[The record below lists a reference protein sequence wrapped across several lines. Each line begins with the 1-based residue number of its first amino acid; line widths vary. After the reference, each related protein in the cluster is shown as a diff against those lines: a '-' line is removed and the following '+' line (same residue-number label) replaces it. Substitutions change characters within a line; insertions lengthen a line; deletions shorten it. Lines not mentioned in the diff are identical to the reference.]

1 MDNTPINWTD
11 IIILSIIAI
20 SALMSL
26 FRGFIR
32 EAFSLAV
39 WVLAFWVSWTFFRDL
54 AVNMENMITTPSV
67 RFGVAFAALMILS
80 LTVGGLINY
89 LVIKLIHKTG
99 LSGSDRFIGMIFG
112 AARGVLLVA
121 VLVLVAGL
129 TPFPADPWWRDSAL
143 IPYFQELAV
152 WMHSL
157 LPPEIAEK
165 FEFLQPQPEINQ
177 VLEKLP
183 KAL

>member
-1 MDNTPINWTD
+1 MDNAALNWVD
-11 IIILSIIAI
+11 IIILSTIAI
-20 SALMSL
+20 SALISL

-39 WVLAFWVSWTFFRDL
+39 WVLAFWLSWTFFRDL
-54 AVNMENMITTPSV
+54 AVNMENMIATPSV
-67 RFGVAFAALMILS
+67 RLAVAFTALMILS
-80 LTVGGLINY
+80 LMVGGLINY
-89 LVIKLIHKTG
+89 LVIQLISKTG

-112 AARGVLLVA
+112 AARGVLVIT

-129 TPFPADPWWRDSAL
+129 TPFPADPWWRESML
-143 IPYFQELAV
+143 IPYFQELAI
-152 WMHSL
+152 WLQSL

-165 FEFLQPQPEINQ
+165 FQFLQPLAETNP